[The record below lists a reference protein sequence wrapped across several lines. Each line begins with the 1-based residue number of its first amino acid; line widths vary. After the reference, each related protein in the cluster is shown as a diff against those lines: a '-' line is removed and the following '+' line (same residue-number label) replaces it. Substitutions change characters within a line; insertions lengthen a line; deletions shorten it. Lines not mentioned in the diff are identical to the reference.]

1 MQAASDAWAPAQA
14 FMEAGEQLAQGTFRK
29 VRGRSVVTEL
39 EPAGDYY
46 VAEKYHQQYL
56 ARGGRFGMAQST
68 EKNDTS
74 AIRCYG

>member
-1 MQAASDAWAPAQA
+1 MQSSLDACAPAQA
-14 FMEAGEQLAQGTFRK
+14 FLEASEQLAQGTFRK
-29 VRGRSVVTEL
+29 VRGRSVVAEL

-56 ARGGRFGMAQST
+56 ARGGRFGMAQSA

-74 AIRCYG
+74 TIRCYG